1 MIEGVEAM
9 EAVGEYFDAMLY
21 DLSPAKRKKV
31 AVKIARELRRRNR
44 DRIKRNVELDGGK
57 MAPRKR
63 KRRIRRGKRSIKSG
77 LMFRN
82 LYKADHLKFH
92 ATPDSAKVYFA
103 NPIAARHH
111 SGGRMAVGRDS
122 QGRRVEGDF
131 PARPLL
137 GLDSED
143 MDALTEELLK
153 WFDDN
158 PAWSR

>member
-1 MIEGVEAM
+1 
-9 EAVGEYFDAMLY
+9 
-21 DLSPAKRKKV
+21 
-31 AVKIARELRRRNR
+31 
-44 DRIKRNVELDGGK
+44 

-63 KRRIRRGKRSIKSG
+63 KRRIRRGKRTIKSG

-122 QGRRVEGDF
+122 EGRRVEGDF

-137 GLDSED
+137 GFDSED